1 MIYLTNWNGTIFKYD
16 NAGNFLTSWQGFD
29 WNSGSLVPI
38 GLFADNRG
46 NVFISDTELGTVNRY
61 NSDGILVSRWGGINQ
76 EFVYPFYF
84 SEQVA
89 IYSQA
94 SLIGDNNNNLFIVD
108 MHTYRSRVAY

>member
-1 MIYLTNWNGTIFKYD
+1 M
-16 NAGNFLTSWQGFD
+16 
-29 WNSGSLVPI
+29 VPI